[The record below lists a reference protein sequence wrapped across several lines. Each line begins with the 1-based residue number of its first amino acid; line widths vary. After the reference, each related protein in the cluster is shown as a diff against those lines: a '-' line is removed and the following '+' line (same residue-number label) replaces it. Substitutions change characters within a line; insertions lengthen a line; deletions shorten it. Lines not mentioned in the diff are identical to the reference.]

1 MNNPLIYTDPD
12 GELIWLIVGAVVGVY
27 LGGVIAEQGQL
38 NPEQW
43 AWDETTWKGI
53 GIGLAS
59 GALLGG
65 AVDLL
70 IAGELELSL
79 GASTPAGKASVDLL
93 NSDIELYWTTSA
105 GGGGSINLTKEE
117 YNRSLTAGP
126 GGSSGG
132 YYNPYGAGSGEGN
145 PVKIVGGMASFDM
158 TLATPGG
165 GITFEMG
172 EINIEG
178 QDYMFISVGPSFG
191 VEASISLINVG
202 VMVAQPGKISV
213 PNDFAGKGA
222 SYTGNASVFSL
233 NISSARN
240 GERLEKYA
248 IIKGGVGVGFGGSQS
263 MTTTWVWKV
272 PDLYKGTEFEGS
284 PYGPVP

>member
-12 GELIWLIVGAVVGVY
+12 GELIWLIVGAVVGAY

-70 IAGELELSL
+70 IAGELGLSL

-93 NSDIELYWTTSA
+93 NSDIELYWTNSA

-132 YYNPYGAGSGEGN
+132 YYNPYGAPSDGMWDLNGDGMLQKNEADNWWLNGKGQFIRVDNSKIDWTGLTIPDGRSTGDIFSISTTDAFKKLPYETAATYGGTSFEVINPSTVMVIDQSYHYNYRPYNSGENVIRNFMNWYGK
-145 PVKIVGGMASFDM
+145 PSGQGVDYKIYYYNR
-158 TLATPGG
+158 
-165 GITFEMG
+165 
-172 EINIEG
+172 NI
-178 QDYMFISVGPSFG
+178 Q
-191 VEASISLINVG
+191 
-202 VMVAQPGKISV
+202 
-213 PNDFAGKGA
+213 
-222 SYTGNASVFSL
+222 
-233 NISSARN
+233 
-240 GERLEKYA
+240 
-248 IIKGGVGVGFGGSQS
+248 IK
-263 MTTTWVWKV
+263 
-272 PDLYKGTEFEGS
+272 
-284 PYGPVP
+284 